1 MTPQPAAGGPLV
13 HQELCFGCGRA
24 NLFGLLAEL
33 RPAGAGRVAGRCFLK
48 QDHQG
53 PGPGTAHPGIV
64 AAALVEAMSLAGG
77 ERRPLT
83 LEVRFEEPV
92 PVGSFLEL
100 DASPNDATACLDGR
114 PVASARA
121 TWG

>member
-1 MTPQPAAGGPLV
+1 VTPHPAAGEPLV

-33 RPAGAGRVAGRCFLK
+33 RPAGEGRVAGRCFLK

-53 PGPGTAHPGIV
+53 PEPGTAHPGII

-77 ERRPLT
+77 GRRPVT
-83 LEVRFEEPV
+83 LELRFEKPV

-100 DASPNDATACLDGR
+100 DASAEDATAALDGR
-114 PVASARA
+114 PAASARA